1 MHVFLSITTLDAELA
16 RRMEPRTATPA
27 ARLRAV
33 RELAAAGVP
42 VGVMVAPIIPG
53 LNDQE
58 IPAILAAAHEAGAQ
72 SAGYLL
78 VRLPFAVR
86 PIFEDWL
93 ARSYPD
99 KAPRVLSLIRSTRG
113 GQMNDSAWGRRMSGQ
128 GEYAE
133 QIGRT
138 FEVFQRKLG
147 LDRRLPPLDETKFV
161 PPRPASGQLPLF

>member
-1 MHVFLSITTLDAELA
+1 M
-16 RRMEPRTATPA
+16 
-27 ARLRAV
+27 

-58 IPAILAAAHEAGAQ
+58 IPAILAAAHEAGPR
-72 SAGYLL
+72 SRPDTLL

-113 GQMNDSAWGRRMSGQ
+113 GQMND
-128 GEYAE
+128 Y
-133 QIGRT
+133 
-138 FEVFQRKLG
+138 
-147 LDRRLPPLDETKFV
+147 LPG
-161 PPRPASGQLPLF
+161 AAG